1 MKQQLDQRAD
11 FDASLVSSAL
21 SGHLLQIGQISNKV
35 KRDTALLTF
44 TTQVTERIKYIV
56 EEIAKGGLSDDDS
69 IVTTNDEIDTF
80 LLVQGILRDSIEPH
94 RVTFRGARSY
104 TSVFVDDNKRKPI
117 CRFHFNGRAKHIGT
131 FDQYKRETKHL
142 IQDTS
147 DLFDLAPL
155 LKSTAQRYM

>member
-1 MKQQLDQRAD
+1 MKQRLDQRAD
-11 FDASLVSSAL
+11 FDASLASSAL
-21 SGHLLQIGQISNKV
+21 RSHLFQFGQISNKV
-35 KRDTALLTF
+35 KCDTALLTF

-80 LLVQGILRDSIEPH
+80 PLVQGILHDSIEPH
-94 RVTFRGARSY
+94 RVTFRDARSY
-104 TSVFVDDNKRKPI
+104 ASVFMDNNNRKPI

-147 DLFDLAPL
+147 DLFELAPL